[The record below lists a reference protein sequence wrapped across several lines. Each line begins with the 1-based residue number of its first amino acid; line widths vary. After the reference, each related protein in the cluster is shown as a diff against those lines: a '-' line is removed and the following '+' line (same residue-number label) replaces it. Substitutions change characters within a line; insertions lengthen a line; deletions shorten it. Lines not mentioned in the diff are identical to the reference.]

1 MNRTVSVSR
10 LGGLLAITAAFAA
23 PLPSLAQS
31 TLPPAVTFD
40 GQQAGWLEGTVHD
53 TQGNIVNPSR
63 NVRFTITRQGGT
75 ALDVVCDPNLDN
87 LFSVR
92 NLRPGIYD
100 ITIPQVAISSSSQP
114 YCPIRYFG
122 VVIKPGV
129 RTFLNIVMDQGTTLE
144 ERGNPTVPTV
154 DVTIVSEQL
163 TRLQKQVD
171 DLKAQLAALQAK
183 PPAADAKPA
192 APSAA
197 PPPAK

>member
-1 MNRTVSVSR
+1 MTN
-10 LGGLLAITAAFAA
+10 
-23 PLPSLAQS
+23 
-31 TLPPAVTFD
+31 
-40 GQQAGWLEGTVHD
+40 
-53 TQGNIVNPSR
+53 TQGDFVYEQVGSSYGIH
-63 NVRFTITRQGGT
+63 IKGKRQGGGEFE
-75 ALDVVCDPNLDN
+75 AIADPKMGNSYDA
-87 LFSVR
+87 R
-92 NLRPGIYD
+92 NLRPGVYE
-100 ITIPQVAISSSSQP
+100 ITIAAAGAGNTP

-163 TRLQKQVD
+163 TRLQKQID